1 MIIMEG
7 TIINFKGSY
16 KRQVGNQMIVITKDS
31 DSKEKA
37 AKLVGKTVIWAS
49 PAGKEI
55 KGEIRAAHGNSG
67 ALRVLFETGM
77 PGQAVGAKVQIN

>member
-1 MIIMEG
+1 MEG